1 MSRASKITFAL
12 SCVFCV
18 TTVVGV
24 HYVQDM
30 ERNTLHQGP
39 IKDAKRVAEKR
50 AEREAEASASASA
63 TSAEAA
69 AAAKNAPSSSLD
81 AASKEKKRNFNK
93 SDHELQQALRKKYE
107 SIQPLTGEVTT
118 KDGEKVSSSSK

>member
-18 TTVVGV
+18 TTVIGV

-50 AEREAEASASASA
+50 AEREAEAE
-63 TSAEAA
+63 AEAA
-69 AAAKNAPSSSLD
+69 SAAKNAPSSSLD
-81 AASKEKKRNFNK
+81 AAAKEKKRNFNK

-118 KDGEKVSSSSK
+118 KDGERVGTPSK